1 MLEPFVCPSCR
12 APGCNVIVDDA
23 TGELGV
29 THPLP
34 QCPAFERLE
43 PHDFLRAANDL
54 YAAEHRN

>member
-1 MLEPFVCPSCR
+1 
-12 APGCNVIVDDA
+12 VIVDDA